1 VTDTWEALFA
11 RRTLGVRLGLEIV
24 EGAYAAM
31 GRPAQGIP
39 AIHVVGTNG
48 KGSTAALAEHA
59 LRGRGLRTGLYTSP
73 HLHRVGERVR
83 VGGQPVD
90 DERLRAHVEAVLRVE
105 GGLSLP
111 RPLSFFE
118 LLTLAAFDLLAA
130 AGVDAMVVEA
140 GLGGR
145 LDATRLIE
153 PRVVAV
159 TSIDFDHMAI
169 LGDTIAKI
177 TTEKAAVMRPGVPTV
192 SAPQRPEA
200 EAVLRAVQARPVDVL
215 VLDIQMPGLTGLELH
230 ALLPAPAPYV
240 IFATAHPEHAVQA
253 FELGAVDYV
262 LKPIEAGRLGKA
274 IERARTVVEAR
285 RGSARAEVER
295 AAASEPEVVLPR
307 LPVSTRE
314 GVVLLDPA
322 TLSHAV
328 FDGVLVTLVTRD
340 GRQHLTDASLQ
351 DIAARLPADRFVR
364 AHRRALLNLHEVAI
378 LRPTDSGGYLAV
390 THAGQEV
397 PVSRQTAR
405 KLRRALG
412 L

>member
-1 VTDTWEALFA
+1 MPSPSDLEPLAEPTVPLRVLAADDELVA
-11 RRTLGVRLGLEIV
+11 RKRLVRLLS
-24 EGAYAAM
+24 AM
-31 GRPAQGIP
+31 PG
-39 AIHVVGTNG
+39 V
-48 KGSTAALAEHA
+48 
-59 LRGRGLRTGLYTSP
+59 
-73 HLHRVGERVR
+73 
-83 VGGQPVD
+83 
-90 DERLRAHVEAVLRVE
+90 
-105 GGLSLP
+105 
-111 RPLSFFE
+111 E
-118 LLTLAAFDLLAA
+118 LLDCHAD
-130 AGVDAMVVEA
+130 
-140 GLGGR
+140 
-145 LDATRLIE
+145 
-153 PRVVAV
+153 
-159 TSIDFDHMAI
+159 
-169 LGDTIAKI
+169 
-177 TTEKAAVMRPGVPTV
+177 
-192 SAPQRPEA
+192 A
-200 EAVLRAVQARPVDVL
+200 EAVLRALRDQPVDVL

-230 ALLPAPAPYV
+230 ALLPEPAPYV

-274 IERARTVVEAR
+274 IERARGVVRTR
-285 RGSARAEVER
+285 RGARAPEVGDG
-295 AAASEPEVVLPR
+295 EVVLPR

-351 DIAARLPADRFVR
+351 EIAARLPADRFVR
-364 AHRRALLNLHEVAI
+364 AHRRALLNLHEVAL
-378 LRPTDSGGYLAV
+378 LRPTDSGGYLAI

>member
-1 VTDTWEALFA
+1 MPMLEP
-11 RRTLGVRLGLEIV
+11 TLPITPLPPIMQSPSDSE
-24 EGAYAAM
+24 
-31 GRPAQGIP
+31 P
-39 AIHVVGTNG
+39 
-48 KGSTAALAEHA
+48 LAE
-59 LRGRGLRTGLYTSP
+59 
-73 HLHRVGERVR
+73 
-83 VGGQPVD
+83 
-90 DERLRAHVEAVLRVE
+90 
-105 GGLSLP
+105 
-111 RPLSFFE
+111 
-118 LLTLAAFDLLAA
+118 
-130 AGVDAMVVEA
+130 
-140 GLGGR
+140 
-145 LDATRLIE
+145 
-153 PRVVAV
+153 
-159 TSIDFDHMAI
+159 
-169 LGDTIAKI
+169 
-177 TTEKAAVMRPGVPTV
+177 PTV
-192 SAPQRPEA
+192 SLRVLAADDELVARKRLVRLLSAMPGVELLDCHADA
-200 EAVLRAVQARPVDVL
+200 EAVLRALRDQPVDVL

-230 ALLPAPAPYV
+230 ALLPEPAPYV

-274 IERARTVVEAR
+274 IERARGVVRTR
-285 RGSARAEVER
+285 RGARAPEAGEG
-295 AAASEPEVVLPR
+295 EVVLPR

-351 DIAARLPADRFVR
+351 EIAARLPTDRFVR
-364 AHRRALLNLHEVAI
+364 AHRRALLNLHEVAL
-378 LRPTDSGGYLAV
+378 LRPTDSGGYLAI

>member
-1 VTDTWEALFA
+1 MTLPMPSPFATDP
-11 RRTLGVRLGLEIV
+11 
-24 EGAYAAM
+24 
-31 GRPAQGIP
+31 PADP
-39 AIHVVGTNG
+39 
-48 KGSTAALAEHA
+48 SL
-59 LRGRGLRTGLYTSP
+59 
-73 HLHRVGERVR
+73 
-83 VGGQPVD
+83 
-90 DERLRAHVEAVLRVE
+90 VLRV
-105 GGLSLP
+105 
-111 RPLSFFE
+111 
-118 LLTLAAFDLLAA
+118 LAADDELIARK
-130 AGVDAMVVEA
+130 
-140 GLGGR
+140 R
-145 LDATRLIE
+145 LTRLLS
-153 PRVVAV
+153 A
-159 TSIDFDHMAI
+159 M
-169 LGDTIAKI
+169 
-177 TTEKAAVMRPGVPTV
+177 PGVTLV
-192 SAPQRPEA
+192 DCLADA
-200 EAVLRAVQARPVDVL
+200 EAVLRALQTGPVDVL

-274 IERARTVVEAR
+274 IERARAVVRAR
-285 RGSARAEVER
+285 SPSTGAPRVGERAEDDDG
-295 AAASEPEVVLPR
+295 PEVVLPR

-314 GVVLLDPA
+314 GVVLLDPS
-322 TLSHAV
+322 TLSHAM

-340 GRQHLTDASLQ
+340 GREHLTDASLQ

-390 THAGQEV
+390 THAGHEV

>member
-1 VTDTWEALFA
+1 MPMLEP
-11 RRTLGVRLGLEIV
+11 TLPITPLPPIMQSPSDSE
-24 EGAYAAM
+24 
-31 GRPAQGIP
+31 P
-39 AIHVVGTNG
+39 
-48 KGSTAALAEHA
+48 LAE
-59 LRGRGLRTGLYTSP
+59 
-73 HLHRVGERVR
+73 
-83 VGGQPVD
+83 
-90 DERLRAHVEAVLRVE
+90 
-105 GGLSLP
+105 
-111 RPLSFFE
+111 
-118 LLTLAAFDLLAA
+118 
-130 AGVDAMVVEA
+130 
-140 GLGGR
+140 
-145 LDATRLIE
+145 
-153 PRVVAV
+153 
-159 TSIDFDHMAI
+159 
-169 LGDTIAKI
+169 
-177 TTEKAAVMRPGVPTV
+177 PTV
-192 SAPQRPEA
+192 SLRVLAADDELVARKRLVRLLSAMPGVELLDCHADA
-200 EAVLRAVQARPVDVL
+200 EAVLRALRDQPVDVL

-230 ALLPAPAPYV
+230 ALLPEPAPYV

-274 IERARTVVEAR
+274 IERARGVVRTR
-285 RGSARAEVER
+285 RGARAPEVGEG
-295 AAASEPEVVLPR
+295 EVVLPR

-351 DIAARLPADRFVR
+351 EIAARLPADRFVR
-364 AHRRALLNLHEVAI
+364 AHRRALLNLHEVAL
-378 LRPTDSGGYLAV
+378 LRPTDSGGYLAI

>member
-1 VTDTWEALFA
+1 MTMTTTPPATSREELEPSAHA
-11 RRTLGVRLGLEIV
+11 PATLRVL
-24 EGAYAAM
+24 AA
-31 GRPAQGIP
+31 
-39 AIHVVGTNG
+39 
-48 KGSTAALAEHA
+48 
-59 LRGRGLRTGLYTSP
+59 
-73 HLHRVGERVR
+73 
-83 VGGQPVD
+83 D
-90 DERLRAHVEAVLRVE
+90 DELVARKRL
-105 GGLSLP
+105 
-111 RPLSFFE
+111 
-118 LLTLAAFDLLAA
+118 
-130 AGVDAMVVEA
+130 
-140 GLGGR
+140 
-145 LDATRLIE
+145 TRL
-153 PRVVAV
+153 
-159 TSIDFDHMAI
+159 
-169 LGDTIAKI
+169 L
-177 TTEKAAVMRPGVPTV
+177 
-192 SAPQRPEA
+192 SAMPEVELVDCLEDA
-200 EAVLRAVQARPVDVL
+200 EAVLRAARAQPVDVL

-274 IERARTVVEAR
+274 IERARAVVRAR
-285 RGSARAEVER
+285 RDAARATT
-295 AAASEPEVVLPR
+295 AEPDVVLPR

-322 TLSHAV
+322 ALSHAV

-405 KLRRALG
+405 RLRRALG